1 MKTIVT
7 ETATGSAKMFASFW
21 HNVYRVFRWLTIM
34 SWVVT
39 KMLTVEF
46 IRAVVTY
53 VLMLRV
59 MKSYPP
65 QCVTF

>member
-1 MKTIVT
+1 
-7 ETATGSAKMFASFW
+7 
-21 HNVYRVFRWLTIM
+21 M